1 MTRSHKLNEGQGK
14 TKVEKKS
21 RSMNQ
26 IKNTWEKGESLL
38 HLPQVE
44 QRVGVKP
51 LNGWADA
58 VHTHFQLEHRQY
70 AWSVR
75 KAN

>member
-1 MTRSHKLNEGQGK
+1 MIRSHKLNEGQGK
-14 TKVEKKS
+14 TKVEKK

-26 IKNTWEKGESLL
+26 IKNTWEKGECLI
-38 HLPQVE
+38 HLSQVE

-51 LNGWADA
+51 LNSWVDA
-58 VHTHFQLEHRQY
+58 VHTHFHLEHREY
-70 AWSVR
+70 EWSVR

>member
-1 MTRSHKLNEGQGK
+1 MTRSHKLNLGQGK
-14 TKVEKKS
+14 TKVEKK

-26 IKNTWEKGESLL
+26 IKNTWEKGESLI

-44 QRVGVKP
+44 QRVGLKP

-58 VHTHFQLEHRQY
+58 VHTHFQLEHRDCE
-70 AWSVR
+70 WSVR

>member
-14 TKVEKKS
+14 TKVEK
-21 RSMNQ
+21 RTEAW
-26 IKNTWEKGESLL
+26 IRLREKGESLI

-51 LNGWADA
+51 LNGWADV
-58 VHTHFQLEHRQY
+58 VHTHFQLEHREY
-70 AWSVR
+70 EWSVR

>member
-1 MTRSHKLNEGQGK
+1 MASLSHFPSLAAELPGREGRSWRTVVPSPAAGLKQGA
-14 TKVEKKS
+14 
-21 RSMNQ
+21 
-26 IKNTWEKGESLL
+26 
-38 HLPQVE
+38 QVE

-58 VHTHFQLEHRQY
+58 IHTHFQLEHRQY

>member
-1 MTRSHKLNEGQGK
+1 
-14 TKVEKKS
+14 
-21 RSMNQ
+21 MNQ
-26 IKNTWEKGESLL
+26 IKNTWEKGERLI

-58 VHTHFQLEHRQY
+58 IHTHFQLEHREY
-70 AWSVR
+70 EWSVR

>member
-26 IKNTWEKGESLL
+26 IKNTWEKGERLI

-51 LNGWADA
+51 LNSWADA
-58 VHTHFQLEHRQY
+58 VHTHFQLEPRDCE
-70 AWSVR
+70 WSVR
-75 KAN
+75 KTN